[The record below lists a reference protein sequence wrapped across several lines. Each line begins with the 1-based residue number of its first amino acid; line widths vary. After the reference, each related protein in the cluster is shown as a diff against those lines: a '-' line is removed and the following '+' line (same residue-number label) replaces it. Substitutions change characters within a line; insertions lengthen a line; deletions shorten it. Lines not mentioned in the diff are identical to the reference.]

1 MAKRLNRPRRLNK
14 TNIQEAPAQSGIYVI
29 RNRKGGTQWVGK
41 AGAGRLRARLLE
53 HLNERDIPGAELF
66 QFRPTTSDE
75 EAGALERRY
84 KKSLKPKYGE

>member
-53 HLNERDIPGAELF
+53 HLTQKDIPGAELF
-66 QFRPTTSDE
+66 QFRRTTSNE
-75 EAGALERRY
+75 EATVLEKRY
-84 KKSLKPKYGE
+84 KERLKPKYGE